1 MFLLGD
7 KAPNAAQSRKYWES
21 IRAEYYIG
29 IIDNLLAVRKI
40 PAVCNIDKMRA
51 ANA

>member
-7 KAPNAAQSRKYWES
+7 KAPNAAQSRKYWEAFS
-21 IRAEYYIG
+21 AEYYIG

-40 PAVCNIDKMRA
+40 RLCVI
-51 ANA
+51 